1 VEEIDLAT
9 ALYPFIM
16 VSASGETS
24 DMWKRNL
31 SLAVLL

>member
-1 VEEIDLAT
+1 MFFLRMRDEQVEEIDLAT

-24 DMWKRNL
+24 DM
-31 SLAVLL
+31 